1 MMKINYDEKIQKIN
15 DDRKLM
21 LNNVKD
27 NILNNNNTLI
37 NNLDNII
44 EMINIDE
51 VNTKKYTAIVRMK
64 SLIFD
69 LTEKIVNANSIE
81 EITTLRKKI
90 NYYINKIKKELVE
103 RNIEQD
109 DMDKIQGNVDY
120 LRYDITKYIRFLKRE
135 TNITKISNHYV
146 NISNLT
152 IEENKEF
159 KKLLANESRYN
170 KRNLS
175 SLNSYPTRKKKD
187 KKQDDIIFQIEDT
200 KENNDSDNNTIP
212 VFEES
217 TEVASTDDCVN
228 VGTVN
233 VVCEEITTDMT
244 INVENNDGLD
254 LITQKDDFTKLTEQI
269 ESHLSRYHFD
279 ELNKYDGNFIQNCL
293 SLIKNFPTYFKNKKL
308 IKEANFDYNVFY
320 HGDDLAAVIEYFKK
334 NTSIPLALELI
345 FNKSSLSDREVECL
359 FNHKKCIDWVI
370 EFCNLTGYSLDS
382 ARKLIKS

>member
-1 MMKINYDEKIQKIN
+1 MKTNYGEKIQKIN
-15 DDRKLM
+15 DDRKTM
-21 LNNVKD
+21 LNSVKD

-109 DMDKIQGNVDY
+109 DMDKIQGKVDY

-135 TNITKISNHYV
+135 TNITKISNHYD

-152 IEENKEF
+152 IEEKKEF

-175 SLNSYPTRKKKD
+175 SLNSYPTRKKKA
-187 KKQDDIIFQIEDT
+187 
-200 KENNDSDNNTIP
+200 P
-212 VFEES
+212 
-217 TEVASTDDCVN
+217 
-228 VGTVN
+228 
-233 VVCEEITTDMT
+233 
-244 INVENNDGLD
+244 L
-254 LITQKDDFTKLTEQI
+254 
-269 ESHLSRYHFD
+269 
-279 ELNKYDGNFIQNCL
+279 
-293 SLIKNFPTYFKNKKL
+293 YF
-308 IKEANFDYNVFY
+308 
-320 HGDDLAAVIEYFKK
+320 
-334 NTSIPLALELI
+334 
-345 FNKSSLSDREVECL
+345 
-359 FNHKKCIDWVI
+359 
-370 EFCNLTGYSLDS
+370 
-382 ARKLIKS
+382 